1 MTVPAVSVM
10 AHVSSV
16 LTSSV
21 VNSSPNI
28 NRLRHYMLCKTQ
40 VISGHQLH
48 ASYAGDQLL
57 LRPRWG
63 QRGQGG
69 VRPRHR
75 EQVQSFSHFIKY
87 FWLIG
92 CKYFSCRS
100 TLVLREPGPADEGTY
115 TCRPHQGMF
124 RSAHTRLFMDQ
135 LASTATPTRPGTDFN
150 CVILLVIHCIHF
162 YIYV

>member
-1 MTVPAVSVM
+1 MHAM
-10 AHVSSV
+10 
-16 LTSSV
+16 
-21 VNSSPNI
+21 
-28 NRLRHYMLCKTQ
+28 Q
-40 VISGHQLH
+40 VISYYS
-48 ASYAGDQLL
+48 A
-57 LRPRWG
+57 R
-63 QRGQGG
+63 GG
-69 VRPRHR
+69 VSVVR
-75 EQVQSFSHFIKY
+75 EESALATESRCNHFHIISIKY

-162 YIYV
+162 YMLVV